1 MLDARVYRAAFL
13 PLVLALF
20 AVAFSLERRPPPA
33 TTLLAADAFDAE
45 RSFGSVSPPP
55 PDSLR
60 ELAAT
65 FPERRPGSAA
75 DSGLADRISRTLRTN
90 GFEVSRSSSSGRP
103 VGGTTPSETVVAIRP
118 GVSNRRIVVVAD
130 RAASSSPAAAQL
142 SGTAALLEL
151 ARVFRSAD
159 AGASRPEGQAVRAIG
174 RDLRRTLVLVST
186 SGAGLGGGA
195 RGARVILEGAGPRDA
210 VDAVLVLGD
219 LAGGR
224 VRKPWVVPWSND
236 TRSAPVGLRRT
247 VEAAVRA
254 EVGSQPGGPR
264 AAAQW
269 VRRAFPLT
277 VSAQGEPAALGLP
290 TVLLSVSGERGPS
303 RQTEVTAE
311 RLGEFGRGA
320 LRAVSAVDGIGGAGL
335 ARRGTA
341 DAGPA
346 AFARETRGI
355 VTLKRLLPDW
365 AVRLLIG
372 TALLPAVL
380 AAFDGFFRVRRRR
393 LPVERRLAWVAAG
406 GIPFLLTYAWLRVL
420 GATGAID
427 APAAPVLPSSVPVG
441 VGEIV
446 GVVSVALVLG
456 FAWVVT
462 GRALHDR
469 LGGRRAAADGA
480 AAVAAGLGLVT
491 VVTVVWI
498 VNPYAA
504 ALLVP
509 AAHLWLL
516 VGAGWAGRRSQRF
529 PSSWPAGSALAFGL
543 ALPGLAVLHYALAL
557 DLDLAQTAWLAVL
570 ITAGGHVTPATALVF
585 SFVLGCLAGVL
596 RVISARGP
604 VTHTT
609 PAPPGAGRPEGRVR
623 GPGNYAGPGSLGG
636 TESALR
642 R

>member
-65 FPERRPGSAA
+65 FPDRRPGSAA

-195 RGARVILEGAGPRDA
+195 RGVRAILEGAGPRDA

-303 RQTEVTAE
+303 RQTEVTA
-311 RLGEFGRGA
+311 
-320 LRAVSAVDGIGGAGL
+320 
-335 ARRGTA
+335 
-341 DAGPA
+341 
-346 AFARETRGI
+346 
-355 VTLKRLLPDW
+355 
-365 AVRLLIG
+365 
-372 TALLPAVL
+372 
-380 AAFDGFFRVRRRR
+380 
-393 LPVERRLAWVAAG
+393 
-406 GIPFLLTYAWLRVL
+406 
-420 GATGAID
+420 
-427 APAAPVLPSSVPVG
+427 
-441 VGEIV
+441 
-446 GVVSVALVLG
+446 
-456 FAWVVT
+456 
-462 GRALHDR
+462 
-469 LGGRRAAADGA
+469 
-480 AAVAAGLGLVT
+480 
-491 VVTVVWI
+491 
-498 VNPYAA
+498 
-504 ALLVP
+504 
-509 AAHLWLL
+509 
-516 VGAGWAGRRSQRF
+516 
-529 PSSWPAGSALAFGL
+529 
-543 ALPGLAVLHYALAL
+543 
-557 DLDLAQTAWLAVL
+557 
-570 ITAGGHVTPATALVF
+570 
-585 SFVLGCLAGVL
+585 
-596 RVISARGP
+596 
-604 VTHTT
+604 
-609 PAPPGAGRPEGRVR
+609 
-623 GPGNYAGPGSLGG
+623 
-636 TESALR
+636 
-642 R
+642 